1 MTVRDTESLLGFF
14 SSSQMNRVLY
24 EAAHVARVVLK
35 VEASVIFLLSSNRE
49 LHSASWDGREL
60 SSAAVSL
67 DSLYVKSLWEGRRSI
82 SWHQRDRCKD
92 SELVAVLDAMGLE
105 GGMILPL
112 IMDDWYYGVW
122 LVGTAKNR
130 SFSDIDESILT
141 ALRDNIALTTESIM
155 ISEENFRLQREASA
169 LYEINKEISQLMDLN
184 KVLKIIVEKT
194 CSLMGA
200 ELSYLSLA
208 DNEKQEV
215 RVVLTEGTRAEELK
229 KMVLK
234 YGEGVGGAV
243 AANRS
248 PELVHSYTKDPRPK
262 SDLTA
267 YQASTEGIESI
278 ISVPMFTRRGLIGVL
293 FAASRHE
300 HAFNQSQME
309 LLAGLGT
316 QAAIAIEN
324 ARLYEQEKITAEKL
338 RTSLSTSEQLVR
350 LVLRNQGLQ
359 SITDTLAKLVSA
371 PVVVENNRHQI
382 LSASTPASPG
392 NNGSR
397 TTNGNL
403 SSVDIW
409 NDPELTPLVK
419 LLRDSRQSVSI
430 PPRPHKGIQFSRFMV
445 PITAG
450 ENLFGYLMTAE
461 PTDDINDQLRSA
473 VEQASIVI
481 ALEFLKQEAAQA
493 VEQRLA
499 GDFLDDVING
509 RCANDQSAVQRAAR
523 MNVDLHSPH
532 LVMILDVDRFSDEI
546 AKHHWTDLDA
556 LAVKRR
562 ILSIA
567 TEITHRNHPGS
578 LVGMQSDSALLLV
591 PVSNESDYKI
601 GLELGQKIQK
611 ALLIALPDLTISIG
625 IGRVVVDYND
635 IPGSYQDAQISLH
648 ASATSAKRGR
658 VIAYAELGVLPLLL
672 QSRSQAELVTFMHN
686 FLDPLLAYDAQKD
699 SDLVPT
705 LRAYLASTG
714 HLQRTA
720 SDCHIH
726 INTLKYRMQRIEEI
740 LGVDLGDGETRFN
753 LQLALTIQGMQ
764 ELLENRVE

>member
-1 MTVRDTESLLGFF
+1 MPVRETESLLGFF
-14 SSSQMNRVLY
+14 SGSQMNRVMY

-35 VEASVIFLLSSNRE
+35 VEASVIFLLSPDHA
-49 LHSASWDGREL
+49 LHPASWDGREL
-60 SSAAVSL
+60 SNHDVSL
-67 DSLYVKSLWEGRRSI
+67 DSIYIKSLWEGRRSI
-82 SWHQRDRCKD
+82 AWNQRDRCKD
-92 SELVAVLDAMGLE
+92 AEIGAVLDVMGLE
-105 GGMILPL
+105 SGMILPL

-122 LVGTAKNR
+122 MVATTANR
-130 SFSDIDESILT
+130 SFSDIDESILS
-141 ALRDNIALTTESIM
+141 ALRDNIALTTESMI

-184 KVLKIIVEKT
+184 KVLKTIVEKT

-215 RVVLTEGTRAEELK
+215 RVVLTEGTRADELR

-243 AANRS
+243 AVHRS

-262 SDLTA
+262 SAATA
-267 YQASTEGIESI
+267 YQAASEGIESI

-300 HAFNQSQME
+300 HAFNQSQMD

-324 ARLYEQEKITAEKL
+324 ASLYEQEKITAEKL
-338 RTSLSTSEQLVR
+338 RTSMSTSEQLVR

-359 SITDTLAKLVSA
+359 SITDTLSELVSA
-371 PVVVENNRHQI
+371 SVVVENNRHHI
-382 LSASTPASPG
+382 LSASHPAPHSPAEKRLS
-392 NNGSR
+392 NGMV
-397 TTNGNL
+397 
-403 SSVDIW
+403 SSADIW
-409 NDPELTPLVK
+409 NDPDLSQQVHV
-419 LLRDSRQSVSI
+419 LRDAHHSVTI
-430 PPRPHKGIQFSRFMV
+430 PLRPHKSIPFSRFVV

-450 ENLFGYLMTAE
+450 ENLFGYIIAADPSGELNE
-461 PTDDINDQLRSA
+461 QQRSA
-473 VEQASIVI
+473 VEQASIVM

-532 LVMILDVDRFSDEI
+532 LVMILDVDQFSDEI
-546 AKHHWTDLDA
+546 AKHRWTDLDA
-556 LAVKRR
+556 LAIKRR

-567 TEITHRNHPGS
+567 TDIAHKTHPGS

-591 PVSNESDYKI
+591 PTSDESEYRV
-601 GLELGQKIQK
+601 GLELGKKIQQ
-611 ALLIALPDLTISIG
+611 ALQIALPDLTISIG
-625 IGRVVVDYND
+625 VGRAVKNYTD
-635 IPGSYQDAQISLH
+635 IPSSYQDAQISLH
-648 ASATSAKRGR
+648 ASATSSKRGR
-658 VIAYAELGVLPLLL
+658 VLAYAELGVLPLLL
-672 QSRSQAELVTFMHN
+672 QSRSQTELVAFMHSS
-686 FLDPLLAYDAQKD
+686 LDPLLAHDAQKD

-705 LRAYLASTG
+705 LRAYLASSG

-740 LGVDLGDGETRFN
+740 LNLDLSNGETRFN

-764 ELLENRVE
+764 ELLENRPE